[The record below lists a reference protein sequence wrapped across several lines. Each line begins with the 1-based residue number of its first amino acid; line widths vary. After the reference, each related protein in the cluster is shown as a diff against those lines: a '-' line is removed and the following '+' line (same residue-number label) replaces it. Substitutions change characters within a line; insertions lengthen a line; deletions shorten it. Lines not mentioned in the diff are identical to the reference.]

1 VPGDPLGALRLR
13 RAGSSRDRLVGLLAG
28 PPIAADEGLVLEPC
42 DAIHTFAMRFPID
55 VIFLD
60 RSGRVLRVVER
71 LVPWRIA
78 WTPGART
85 VIETAAGTARRLGIV
100 RGSTLALP

>member
-1 VPGDPLGALRLR
+1 M
-13 RAGSSRDRLVGLLAG
+13 
-28 PPIAADEGLVLEPC
+28 LEPC
-42 DAIHTFAMRFPID
+42 DAIHTFAMRFAID

-71 LVPWRIA
+71 LAPWRLA

-85 VIETAAGTARRLGIV
+85 VIETAAGTVSRLGIA
-100 RGSTLALP
+100 RGQTLAL

>member
-1 VPGDPLGALRLR
+1 MSDDPLRGLRLR
-13 RAGSSRDRLVGLLAG
+13 RAASSRDRLVGLLAG
-28 PPIAADEGLVLEPC
+28 PPIAEDEGLVLEPC
-42 DAIHTFAMRFPID
+42 DAIHTFAMRFAID

-71 LVPWRIA
+71 LAPWRIA

-85 VIETAAGTARRLGIV
+85 VIELAAGSVRRLGIV
-100 RGSTLALP
+100 RGSLLTR